1 MSTTPTIAIDSR
13 RNGRTDA
20 DLSPRR
26 ERPRSKLRVTDA
38 FTTGFH
44 GLRSRKGRTLLTAI
58 GIAIGIASMIAVLG
72 ISASSKA
79 DLIAQIDRLGTNL
92 LQVQA
97 GNDLFGESAE
107 LPEWSP
113 VMVRRIGPVN
123 QASSV
128 SRLDTEVQRNQFT
141 DDNNGLDVL
150 ATETHLYDTLEA
162 ELAHG
167 RFLDAQTST
176 IPTVVL
182 GAVAAQRLGI
192 DNLAG
197 APTVQ
202 IGGRTFAVIGILN
215 PLPLNPDIDRAVLIG
230 NQTAESHLGAEIVPT
245 VIYLRVDP
253 AHVEAVRGILPRTVN
268 PADSN
273 EITVSRPSDAL
284 QARAEVDKNL
294 QNLLLGLGAVALFV
308 GGVGIANVMII
319 SVLER
324 RGEIGLRRALGA
336 TRTHIAIQFVLESA
350 ALATLGGIIGTA
362 LGAAVTITYANQQDW
377 RIDIPIEALA
387 LGITAALALGALA
400 GLYPATRAARLDP
413 AEAVRP
419 ST

>member
-1 MSTTPTIAIDSR
+1 MSTTPTIP
-13 RNGRTDA
+13 NGSIPTGQNNA
-20 DLSPRR
+20 DISPRE
-26 ERPRSKLRVTDA
+26 ERPQSKLRFTDA
-38 FTTGFH
+38 ITTGGH
-44 GLRSRKGRTLLTAI
+44 GLRSRKGRTLLTAV

-97 GNDLFGESAE
+97 ANSLFGESAQ
-107 LPEWSP
+107 LPEQSP
-113 VMVRRIGPVN
+113 VMVRRVGPVK
-123 QASSV
+123 QAASV
-128 SRLDTEVQRNQFT
+128 SQLDTEVQRNQYS
-141 DDNNGLDVL
+141 DDTNGLDVL

-162 ELAHG
+162 TLAHG
-167 RFLDAQTST
+167 RFLDTQTST

-182 GAVAAQRLGI
+182 GAVAAQRLGL
-192 DNLAG
+192 DNLVG

-202 IGGRTFAVIGILN
+202 IGGRTFAVIGILDR
-215 PLPLNPDIDRAVLIG
+215 LPLNPDIDRAVLIG
-230 NQTAESHLGAEIVPT
+230 NQAAETHLGANIVPT
-245 VIYLRVDP
+245 AIYLRTDP
-253 AHVEAVRGILPRTVN
+253 DHVEAVRQILPRTVN
-268 PADSN
+268 PGDPN
-273 EITVSRPSDAL
+273 EVSVSRPSDAL
-284 QARAEVDKNL
+284 EARAKVDKNL
-294 QNLLLGLGAVALFV
+294 QNLLLSLGAVALLV

-336 TRTHIAIQFVLESA
+336 TRTHIATQFVLESA

-362 LGAAVTITYANQQDW
+362 LGAAVTITYANQQHW

-387 LGITAALALGALA
+387 LGITATLALGALA
-400 GLYPATRAARLDP
+400 GVYPATRAARLDP

-419 ST
+419 TT